1 MASHVYKS
9 NERFSMIL
17 GFFYVT
23 HWHIVYRHSCYVK
36 KKKIFFPRN
45 GFSKHQ
51 STSTSSYQRHV
62 CKKRIV
68 TTFDGL
74 QNQFI
79 YFLTLRA
86 NSKEMFCWSA
96 YIFVIEK
103 NPVKCTCIAPEN
115 MFLGYLGWQA
125 LIITLG
131 ISPMIFVYT

>member
-17 GFFYVT
+17 GFFL
-23 HWHIVYRHSCYVK
+23 RHSLTYTSIQTQLLRK
-36 KKKIFFPRN
+36 KEKIFFPRN

-62 CKKRIV
+62 SKKRIV

-86 NSKEMFCWSA
+86 NS
-96 YIFVIEK
+96 
-103 NPVKCTCIAPEN
+103 
-115 MFLGYLGWQA
+115 
-125 LIITLG
+125 
-131 ISPMIFVYT
+131 

>member
-17 GFFYVT
+17 GVFL
-23 HWHIVYRHSCYVK
+23 RHSLTYSIQTQLLRK
-36 KKKIFFPRN
+36 KEKIFFPRN

-51 STSTSSYQRHV
+51 STSNSSYQRHV

-74 QNQFI
+74 QNLFI

-86 NSKEMFCWSA
+86 KYVFRLSWLAGTHYNFRYISYDFCLYLSK
-96 YIFVIEK
+96 
-103 NPVKCTCIAPEN
+103 
-115 MFLGYLGWQA
+115 
-125 LIITLG
+125 ITPLLK
-131 ISPMIFVYT
+131 